1 MGEEAELSAIQCRQM
16 EFEQMRNAELVEVQR
31 LDAEAS
37 RRFAEKQR
45 RITQEADRL
54 RQQAELGQKIAAR
67 AFARSYLA
75 NLSELALHTPH
86 IIHRPSAGPK
96 EDLLEKLI

>member
-1 MGEEAELSAIQCRQM
+1 MEVMEEAELDAIQRRQM

-45 RITQEADRL
+45 RFTFEAR
-54 RQQAELGQKIAAR
+54 R
-67 AFARSYLA
+67 F
-75 NLSELALHTPH
+75 
-86 IIHRPSAGPK
+86 
-96 EDLLEKLI
+96 